1 MTDGIDRV
9 RDALTGR
16 YAIERVLGSGGMATV
31 YLARDLKHER
41 DVAIKVLRPELAA
54 AVGPDR
60 FLREISITARLNHP
74 HILPL
79 LDSGD
84 ADGFLYYVMPYVAGG
99 SLRGHLSRGLPVPL
113 DVALRIAQQV
123 AAALEHA
130 HRHGVVHRDVKP
142 ENILFSEGLAVVGDF
157 GIAKAVSAAGPGSLT
172 RTGVP
177 VGTPG
182 YMSPEQAAA
191 ITEFDER
198 TDVFG
203 LACVVYEMLV
213 GETPGLWPTEDALR
227 LGRFVD
233 AAPEHRERLDGL
245 PGRVE
250 QALVKALAVRPD
262 RRFATP
268 VEFADALTAGAAGSI
283 KLSDSQVRKILERAA
298 ELEAARPTE
307 EGALSIGAVEQVAA
321 DVGIPPELVR
331 QAARELARPA
341 GTELAP
347 RGETAPRLPER
358 HRDRLAV
365 DRTVEWEIQESEY
378 EALVSEIQGTLG
390 IVGHVSTVG
399 RTLTWSPAA
408 TGEDVRKVIVTVT
421 RDVGQTRIHIEEHL
435 SLTEWRGVVVGLS
448 GTAGGLLGALL
459 GLALE
464 GGGDP
469 SPLILLP
476 AALGMTWGIFASQHT
491 LMQNLREARSP
502 ELEELADRLAAL
514 KGRP

>member
-1 MTDGIDRV
+1 MTENIDRV
-9 RDALTGR
+9 RDAFTGR
-16 YAIERVLGSGGMATV
+16 YAIERVLGVGGMATV

-41 DVAIKVLRPELAA
+41 DVAVKVLRPELAA
-54 AVGPDR
+54 AVGSDR
-60 FLREISITARLNHP
+60 FLREIRITAQLNHP

-79 LDSGD
+79 LDSGE
-84 ADGFLYYVMPYVAGG
+84 ADHFLYYVMPYVAGG
-99 SLRGHLSRGLPVPL
+99 SLRGHLRRGAPVPL

-142 ENILFSEGLAVVGDF
+142 ENILFSEGLAVVADF
-157 GIAKAVSAAGPGSLT
+157 GIAKAVSAAGPEGLT
-172 RTGVP
+172 RTGAP
-177 VGTPG
+177 LGTPG

-191 ITEFDER
+191 IAEFDER

-213 GETPGLWPTEDALR
+213 GETPGLWPTEEALR
-227 LGRFVD
+227 LGRFLD
-233 AAPEHRERLDGL
+233 AAPEHRRRLDGL

-250 QALVKALAVRPD
+250 QTLVKALAVRPD

-268 VEFADALTAGAAGSI
+268 VEFADALSAAAAGSV

-298 ELEAARPTE
+298 ELEATRPTE
-307 EGALSIGAVEQVAA
+307 EGALSIGAVEQIAA

-331 QAARELARPA
+331 EAARELARPA
-341 GTELAP
+341 GAEVAR
-347 RGETAPRLPER
+347 RGVIAPRLPER
-358 HRDRLAV
+358 HRDRVAV
-365 DRTVEWEIQESEY
+365 DRTVEWEMQESEY
-378 EALVSEIQGTLG
+378 EALVNEIQGTLG

-408 TGEDVRKVIVTVT
+408 SGEDIRRVIVTVT
-421 RDVGQTRIHIEEHL
+421 REAGRTRIHIEEHL
-435 SLTEWRGVVVGLS
+435 FLTEWRGVVVGLS
-448 GTAGGLLGALL
+448 GVAGGFLGALL

-464 GGGDP
+464 GGDP

-476 AALGMTWGIFASQHT
+476 GALGMSWGIFASRHF
-491 LMQNLREARSP
+491 LMQSLRGVRRP
-502 ELEELADRLAAL
+502 ELEELADRLTAL

>member
-1 MTDGIDRV
+1 MTDDIDRV
-9 RDALTGR
+9 RDAFAGR

-54 AVGPDR
+54 AVGSDR
-60 FLREISITARLNHP
+60 FLREIRITAQLNHP

-79 LDSGD
+79 LDSGE
-84 ADGFLYYVMPYVAGG
+84 AEGFLFYVMPFVAGG

-130 HRHGVVHRDVKP
+130 HRQGVVHRDVKP

-157 GIAKAVSAAGPGSLT
+157 GIAKAVSAAGPDSLT

-191 ITEFDER
+191 VTELDER

-203 LACVVYEMLV
+203 LASVVYEMLV

-233 AAPEHRERLDGL
+233 ASSEHRQRLDGL

-250 QALVKALAVRPD
+250 QTLVKALAVRPD

-268 VEFADALTAGAAGSI
+268 VQFADALTAAAAGSVR
-283 KLSDSQVRKILERAA
+283 LNDSQVRKILERAA
-298 ELEAARPTE
+298 ELEATQPTE
-307 EGALSIGAVEQVAA
+307 EAALSIGSVEQIAA

-331 QAARELARPA
+331 EAAQELARPA
-341 GTELAP
+341 AAEVAR
-347 RGETAPRLPER
+347 RGEIAPRLPER
-358 HRDRLAV
+358 HRDRVSV
-365 DRTVEWEIQESEY
+365 DRTVEWEIQESEH
-378 EALVSEIQGTLG
+378 EALVNEIQGTLG

-399 RTLTWSPAA
+399 GTLTWSPAA
-408 TGEDVRKVIVTVT
+408 SGEDVRKVVVTVT
-421 RDVGQTRIHIEEHL
+421 RDVGRTRIHVEEQL
-435 SLTEWRGVVVGLS
+435 ILTDWRSIVLAAS
-448 GTAGGLLGALL
+448 GIAGASFGALL

-464 GGGDP
+464 GGNP
-469 SPLILLP
+469 SPLILIP
-476 AALGMTWGIFASQHT
+476 IALGISWGIFASRHA
-491 LMQNLREARSP
+491 LMQNLREVRGP
-502 ELEELADRLAAL
+502 ELENLADRLAAI

>member
-1 MTDGIDRV
+1 MTDDIDRV
-9 RDALTGR
+9 RGALTGR

-41 DVAIKVLRPELAA
+41 DVAVKVLRPELAE
-54 AVGPDR
+54 AVGPGR
-60 FLREISITARLNHP
+60 FLREIRITAQLNHP

-79 LDSGD
+79 LDSGE
-84 ADGFLYYVMPYVAGG
+84 ADGSLFYVMPYVAGG
-99 SLRGHLSRGLPVPL
+99 SLRGHLSRGAPTPL

-142 ENILFSEGLAVVGDF
+142 ENILFSEGLAVVADF
-157 GIAKAVSAAGPGSLT
+157 GIAKAVSAAGPDSLT

-177 VGTPG
+177 LGTPG

-191 ITEFDER
+191 IAEFDER

-213 GETPGLWPTEDALR
+213 GETPGLWPTEEALR

-233 AAPEHRERLDGL
+233 ASPEHRQRLDEL
-245 PGRVE
+245 PGRAE
-250 QALVKALAVRPD
+250 QALVKALAVRPGQ
-262 RRFATP
+262 RFATP
-268 VEFADALTAGAAGSI
+268 VEFADALTAAAAGSV

-298 ELEAARPTE
+298 ELEATQPTM

-341 GTELAP
+341 GLEVP
-347 RGETAPRLPER
+347 EPVETTARLPER
-358 HRDRLAV
+358 HRDRVAI

-378 EALVSEIQGTLG
+378 EALVNEIQGTLG
-390 IVGHVSTVG
+390 IVGHVADSRRGTSLLHRMETGCHRRFRSRRRLSRGAAGAGTRGG
-399 RTLTWSPAA
+399 RPQRGPTPPSRAGCVLGRLRFTPHSDAEPERGEEARAGGACQSAGRAQRPA
-408 TGEDVRKVIVTVT
+408 VTA
-421 RDVGQTRIHIEEHL
+421 QHP
-435 SLTEWRGVVVGLS
+435 
-448 GTAGGLLGALL
+448 GTAR
-459 GLALE
+459 
-464 GGGDP
+464 
-469 SPLILLP
+469 P
-476 AALGMTWGIFASQHT
+476 ASSFL
-491 LMQNLREARSP
+491 
-502 ELEELADRLAAL
+502 
-514 KGRP
+514 

>member
-1 MTDGIDRV
+1 
-9 RDALTGR
+9 
-16 YAIERVLGSGGMATV
+16 
-31 YLARDLKHER
+31 
-41 DVAIKVLRPELAA
+41 
-54 AVGPDR
+54 
-60 FLREISITARLNHP
+60 
-74 HILPL
+74 L
-79 LDSGD
+79 LDSGE
-84 ADGFLYYVMPYVAGG
+84 AEGFLYYVMPYVAGG
-99 SLRGHLSRGLPVPL
+99 SLRGHQRRGVPAPL

-130 HRHGVVHRDVKP
+130 HRHGVIHRDVKP
-142 ENILFSEGLAVVGDF
+142 ENILFSEGLAVVADF
-157 GIAKAVSAAGPGSLT
+157 GIAKAVCAAGPGSLT

-203 LACVVYEMLV
+203 LGCVVYEMLV

-233 AAPEHRERLDGL
+233 AAPEHRQRLDGL

-250 QALVKALAVRPD
+250 QTLVKALAVRPD

-268 VEFADALTAGAAGSI
+268 VEFADALTAAAAGSV

-298 ELEAARPTE
+298 ELEATRPTE

-321 DVGIPPELVR
+321 EVGIPPELVR
-331 QAARELARPA
+331 EAARELARPA
-341 GTELAP
+341 GSDVP
-347 RGETAPRLPER
+347 KRGETAARLPEP
-358 HRDRLAV
+358 HRDRVAI
-365 DRTVEWEIQESEY
+365 DRTVEWEIQESEH

-390 IVGHVSTVG
+390 IVGHVSVVG
-399 RTLTWSPAA
+399 GTLTWSPAA
-408 TGEDVRKVIVTVT
+408 SGEGVRRVIVTVT
-421 RDVGQTRIHIEEHL
+421 RDVGRTRIHVEEHL
-435 SLTEWRGVVVGLS
+435 VFTEWRGVVIGAS
-448 GTAGGLLGALL
+448 GVAGGFLGALL

-464 GGGDP
+464 GGDP

-476 AALGMTWGIFASQHT
+476 AALGMSWGIFASRHFM
-491 LMQNLREARSP
+491 MQNLREVRRP

>member
-1 MTDGIDRV
+1 MTDDIDRV

-16 YAIERVLGSGGMATV
+16 YAIERLLGVGGMATV

-54 AVGPDR
+54 AVGSDR
-60 FLREISITARLNHP
+60 FLREIRITAQLNHP

-79 LDSGD
+79 LDSGE
-84 ADGFLYYVMPYVAGG
+84 AEGFLYYVMPYVAGG
-99 SLRGHLSRGLPVPL
+99 SLRGHLIRGVPVPL

-123 AAALEHA
+123 AAALQHA

-142 ENILFSEGLAVVGDF
+142 ENILFSEGLAVVADF
-157 GIAKAVSAAGPGSLT
+157 GVAKAVSAAGSDSLT
-172 RTGVP
+172 RSGVP

-233 AAPEHRERLDGL
+233 APPEHRQCLDGL

-250 QALVKALAVRPD
+250 QTLVKGLAVRPD
-262 RRFATP
+262 QRFAAP
-268 VEFADALTAGAAGSI
+268 VEFADALTAAAAGSV

-298 ELEAARPTE
+298 ELEATRPTE

-321 DVGIPPELVR
+321 DVGIPPEFVR
-331 QAARELARPA
+331 EAAKELARPA
-341 GTELAP
+341 GSEVP
-347 RGETAPRLPER
+347 EPGETAARLPEQ
-358 HRDRLAV
+358 HRDRVAV
-365 DRTVEWEIQESEY
+365 YRTVGWEIGESEHEALVNEIQER
-378 EALVSEIQGTLG
+378 LG
-390 IVGHVSTVG
+390 MVGHVSTVG
-399 RTLTWSPAA
+399 GTLTWSPAA
-408 TGEDVRKVIVTVT
+408 SGEGVRKVIVTVT
-421 RDVGQTRIHIEEHL
+421 PDVGRTRIHIEEHL

-448 GTAGGLLGALL
+448 GVVGGLLGALL
-459 GLALE
+459 GMALE
-464 GGGDP
+464 GGDP
-469 SPLILLP
+469 SAVIILP
-476 AALGMTWGIFASQHT
+476 IALGGFWGVFASHHT
-491 LMQNLREARSP
+491 MMQNLREARRP
-502 ELEELADRLAAL
+502 ELQGLADRLAAL